1 MKYFDKNTRKIAA
14 NWHQK
19 QFDND
24 ESRCYLKSKNLLKKK
39 VRNFSYKID
48 DKLWWNALTEK
59 EQIEVFREYYN
70 EGGRY
75 WYSSY
80 ASGGWSGYSS
90 TITHMN
96 NDMPNDEVI
105 SDEEHN
111 RRIMELKEKF
121 IPQTSRRRNLV
132 IDDILK

>member
-1 MKYFDKNTRKIAA
+1 MKYFDRNTVKTST
-14 NWHQK
+14 NWHKK
-19 QFDND
+19 QFETD
-24 ESRCYLKSKNLLKKK
+24 ESRCNLKAKNLLKKK

-59 EQIEVFREYYN
+59 EQIEAFREYYN
-70 EGGRY
+70 NGKY

-80 ASGGWSGYSS
+80 GSGGWSGYG
-90 TITHMN
+90 TNILN
-96 NDMPNDEVI
+96 MPTDEVI